1 MSSTPVRPLSNHLVI
16 NTHNLSQ
23 AHNRGSPRS
32 ATARDSM
39 SALKES
45 NKPPLDKR
53 HSFGPS
59 SLSHSHLLSA
69 GGNSPNGNGNNINGH
84 VMFHGHLGHNSR
96 PRQSLALTLLR
107 ILSMGP
113 GFLGLLYSLNVA
125 RDPKLFDSIQ
135 QQQDRQVSQDIGMED
150 GIPLTRSDFWT
161 ASMCGLSMYWA
172 FLLTT
177 AFTQR
182 LLQSYRAPNVV
193 LRISLAHL
201 LSWVLIG
208 IIIQSR
214 PASQPIRPW
223 VIITFGQA
231 LLLFAIA
238 YLPWFRTQM
247 KLAGF
252 PTISDRFVTNPLED
266 GFMGREING
275 QSVTRFLVLPLVVVG
290 LCSWML
296 IITRGQH
303 NAQGY
308 TQQGQ
313 YQQEHGT
320 QGGVNVQDPPV
331 PIVKP
336 VTPGNPNTFLIDR
349 QQDDRMVI
357 CMIVLS
363 SATPQGFRN
372 RQLFRET
379 TLKLLPSPRNKA
391 VVVKHRFIIGD
402 GTVNEQNIEQEHKVT
417 GDLLI
422 VNTPDTADAKS
433 AKLYDAIKWADQLDF
448 DYLVKTEDDVLV
460 RMDTLSG
467 ELYKQGK
474 KEFFW
479 KGLVFKNVPN
489 TRLDDM
495 DLREMPKFTDGTLTT
510 LSRDI
515 VALLAIPAPRY
526 FVASSAQSLGIWL
539 HGYGIKPVHD
549 IRIQSGA
556 FVCEED
562 LIAKHF
568 DNEPS
573 IESQPRDDPIK
584 MVERINRI
592 RAELKKNKDNRN
604 FRTQISICDNRIQK
618 RCAMCY
624 SCQGRASNWK
634 LMGFDCKPGGVIVGD
649 KYRKPELTDAKQ
661 MEELLNRPLT
671 GVSDELEMA
680 QLKDYRPETRARIQA
695 EQEAQRQA
703 ELERQQ
709 QNDEE
714 ESAGEDGE
722 EESEEGDG
730 TEEGN
735 GEEGSEESGAEDG
748 NDEPMTSQDE
758 EEALDESEVEGQ
770 DQQQE
775 AGHDDHDESEIPIT
789 DQEVDYLDRRH
800 DDETLPPVANKKDK
814 KSSGSSKT
822 KSKGNNN
829 KSKRRA

>member
-1 MSSTPVRPLSNHLVI
+1 
-16 NTHNLSQ
+16 
-23 AHNRGSPRS
+23 
-32 ATARDSM
+32 
-39 SALKES
+39 
-45 NKPPLDKR
+45 
-53 HSFGPS
+53 
-59 SLSHSHLLSA
+59 
-69 GGNSPNGNGNNINGH
+69 
-84 VMFHGHLGHNSR
+84 
-96 PRQSLALTLLR
+96 
-107 ILSMGP
+107 
-113 GFLGLLYSLNVA
+113 
-125 RDPKLFDSIQ
+125 
-135 QQQDRQVSQDIGMED
+135 
-150 GIPLTRSDFWT
+150 
-161 ASMCGLSMYWA
+161 
-172 FLLTT
+172 
-177 AFTQR
+177 
-182 LLQSYRAPNVV
+182 
-193 LRISLAHL
+193 
-201 LSWVLIG
+201 
-208 IIIQSR
+208 
-214 PASQPIRPW
+214 
-223 VIITFGQA
+223 
-231 LLLFAIA
+231 
-238 YLPWFRTQM
+238 
-247 KLAGF
+247 
-252 PTISDRFVTNPLED
+252 
-266 GFMGREING
+266 
-275 QSVTRFLVLPLVVVG
+275 
-290 LCSWML
+290 
-296 IITRGQH
+296 
-303 NAQGY
+303 
-308 TQQGQ
+308 
-313 YQQEHGT
+313 
-320 QGGVNVQDPPV
+320 
-331 PIVKP
+331 
-336 VTPGNPNTFLIDR
+336 
-349 QQDDRMVI
+349 
-357 CMIVLS
+357 
-363 SATPQGFRN
+363 
-372 RQLFRET
+372 
-379 TLKLLPSPRNKA
+379 
-391 VVVKHRFIIGD
+391 
-402 GTVNEQNIEQEHKVT
+402 
-417 GDLLI
+417 
-422 VNTPDTADAKS
+422 
-433 AKLYDAIKWADQLDF
+433 
-448 DYLVKTEDDVLV
+448 
-460 RMDTLSG
+460 
-467 ELYKQGK
+467 
-474 KEFFW
+474 
-479 KGLVFKNVPN
+479 
-489 TRLDDM
+489 
-495 DLREMPKFTDGTLTT
+495 MPKFTDGTLTT

-822 KSKGNNN
+822 KSKGNNK